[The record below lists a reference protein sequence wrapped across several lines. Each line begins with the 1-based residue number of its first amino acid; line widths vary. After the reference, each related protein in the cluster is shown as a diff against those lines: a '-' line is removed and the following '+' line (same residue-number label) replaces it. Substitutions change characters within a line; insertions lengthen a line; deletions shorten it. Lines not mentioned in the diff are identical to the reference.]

1 MSFSDRIETCNR
13 HDLSGAKPFR
23 VEGRELGWVK
33 PQIAK
38 ELGRFDSVFR
48 VDEEQVALTE
58 DLDTPARRTEAVD
71 QVVRTLHDEGFLDRW
86 VGEPYRV
93 GRNFAEPPA
102 FVIERAAVPL
112 LGVIA
117 YGIHVNGY
125 VTTSEGLKMW
135 IGKRAMDRIV
145 SPGKLDQLV
154 AGGQPADLTL
164 EQNLIKECAEEAGL
178 TPEMALQSKPIGA
191 ISYCLDHVHGVRR
204 DVLFNYDL
212 ELPEGLT
219 PVCSDGEMEGFS
231 LMSLDEV
238 AEIVQTSDD
247 FKFNCSLVVIDFL
260 IRHGHI
266 KPDHPE
272 YMDLVNGLHRST

>member
-1 MSFSDRIETCNR
+1 MSYLDRIETCNR
-13 HDLSGAKPFR
+13 HDLTGAKPFR
-23 VEGRELGWVK
+23 VDGEELGWVK
-33 PQIAK
+33 PHIAK
-38 ELGRFDSVFR
+38 ELARFGEVFL
-48 VDEEQVALTE
+48 VDEEQVALA
-58 DLDTPARRTEAVD
+58 DNLNTPKMRSEAVD
-71 QVVRTLHDEGFLDRW
+71 GVVRTLHEEGFLDRW

-93 GRNFAEPPA
+93 GPSFAAPPA

-125 VTTSEGLKMW
+125 VRTPDGLKMW

-164 EQNLIKECAEEAGL
+164 EENLIKECAEEAGL
-178 TPEMALQSKPIGA
+178 TPEMALQAKPIGA
-191 ISYCLDHVHGVRR
+191 ISYCLDHIHGVRR

-212 ELPEGLT
+212 ELPEGVT
-219 PVCSDGEMEGFS
+219 PVCTDGEMEGFS

-238 AEIVQTSDD
+238 AEIVQSGDD
-247 FKFNCSLVVIDFL
+247 FKFNCSLVAIDFL
-260 IRHGHI
+260 IRHGYL

-272 YMDLVNGLHRST
+272 YMDLVNGLHRSI